1 MGALLSNPGDF
12 VAPKPFAWLLVI
24 VLPFGLFFYLTW
36 QGLRV
41 DAAIMIAI
49 VSITMVCWLF
59 SLMADF
65 IPALLALLLLM
76 VFGLVPNDVALSGF
90 SSNGFLIAFSIM
102 GLGAAITTSGLAN
115 RYTLWLLKTIPAN
128 TFAYQS
134 AIFFTGFLLNPV
146 VPTITARAALVGPV
160 LNSICDHLSDKDRR
174 EASDILYLSG
184 LDGINILSP
193 VFLTAAPANL
203 MVFALLPVQEQAEY
217 QFLSW
222 MVSASL
228 AGAVLLISYFLLS
241 AFFLKGYCRMDIEKT
256 EIERRW
262 QALEKMNWSEWTT
275 LFSTIILIICIATGS
290 IHKIS
295 IPVISFFVICFLLV
309 TGALPRREFVE
320 KIDWAFLFFMASMT
334 GFMAGV
340 TYMGLDKELA
350 ATFLELKDFMRMD
363 FGKFVLLLSGI
374 TLLVRLFIPL
384 NPAILILSVAFLP
397 MAAGAGISPWV
408 VGFII
413 LMMSE
418 TAFFGYQSPYILF
431 FRNLTLGHVTYSEVK
446 VRIFHGLMVLA
457 KLAAIF
463 LSIPFWQKTGV
474 L

>member
-1 MGALLSNPGDF
+1 MAPILSKTALF
-12 VAPKPFAWLLVI
+12 VAPKPVVWLMAI
-24 VLPFGLFFYLTW
+24 VLPFALFFYLSRH
-36 QGLRV
+36 GVSV
-41 DAAIMIAI
+41 DTAIIISIAS
-49 VSITMVCWLF
+49 VTLVCWIF

-65 IPALLALLLLM
+65 VPALLALLLLM
-76 VFGLVPNDVALSGF
+76 VFGLVPNKVALSGF

-146 VPTITARAALVGPV
+146 VPTITARAVLVGPV
-160 LNSICDHLSDKDRR
+160 LNNICDHLKQKDR
-174 EASDILYLSG
+174 EQASDMLYLSG

-193 VFLTAAPANL
+193 IFLTAAPANL
-203 MVFALLPVQEQAEY
+203 MVFALLPVQEQAQY
-217 QFLSW
+217 QFVSW

-228 AGAVLLISYFLLS
+228 AGATLLVSYFLIS
-241 AFFLKGYCRMDIEKT
+241 ALFFKGYCRMDIEKA
-256 EIERRW
+256 EIRRRW
-262 QALEKMNWSEWTT
+262 NALDKMNWSEWTALFAT
-275 LFSTIILIICIATGS
+275 LILIICIVTS
-290 IHKIS
+290 SMHQIS
-295 IPVISFFVICFLLV
+295 IPVISFFVICSLLV
-309 TGALPRREFVE
+309 TGALPKKEFVE
-320 KIDWAFLFFMASMT
+320 KIDWPFLFFMAGMT

-340 TYMGLDKELA
+340 TYMGLDRDLA
-350 ATFLELKDFMRMD
+350 ARFSQFNDFMRMD
-363 FGKFVLLLSGI
+363 FGRFVLLLSGI

-397 MAAGAGISPWV
+397 MAAEAGISPWA

-413 LMMSE
+413 LMISE

-431 FRNLTLGHVTYSEVK
+431 FQNLTQGHVPYSEVK
-446 VRIFHGLMVLA
+446 VRIFHGLMFLA
-457 KLAAIF
+457 KVAAIL